1 MRIVSLWVLAAVVA
15 LVVVSAQPEG
25 LPTQAFTDVE
35 AADNRFGFALLAR
48 LTEAQNN
55 KVFISPFS
63 IALALGMTLAGA
75 TDATQQAMMKVE
87 G

>member
-15 LVVVSAQPEG
+15 LVVVSAGREASAQPEG

-55 KVFISPFS
+55 KVFISPS
-63 IALALGMTLAGA
+63 ASPWRSA
-75 TDATQQAMMKVE
+75 
-87 G
+87 